1 MKKGDLFKDAMDT
14 VLEFVKYDEGG
25 TPCFITNDNKTGY
38 ALRDG
43 YIIFSRDYVD
53 SEFHRTRIE
62 AQPFFMPDYRSIKVN
77 YINPTDSKP
86 ARVRLTDMESGQT
99 VVIPHEETSYLN
111 DGGMYLNRRGI
122 RIVGRSRIKGGYIL
136 SVDTFDVP
144 IV

>member
-1 MKKGDLFKDAMDT
+1 M
-14 VLEFVKYDEGG
+14 
-25 TPCFITNDNKTGY
+25 FIAVDNK
-38 ALRDG
+38 DG
-43 YIIFSRDYVD
+43 YVLNPEGYVSFGRYFYETNFKKVD
-53 SEFHRTRIE
+53 TPIVI
-62 AQPFFMPDYRSIKVN
+62 PTYRSIKVN